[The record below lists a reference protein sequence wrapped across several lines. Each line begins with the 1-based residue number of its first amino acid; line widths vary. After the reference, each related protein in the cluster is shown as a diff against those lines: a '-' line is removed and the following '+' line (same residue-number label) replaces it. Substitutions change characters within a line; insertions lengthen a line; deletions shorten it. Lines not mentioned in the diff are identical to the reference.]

1 MAERI
6 HVVAPG
12 GEDYD
17 IVIEPGLLADGERL
31 ASEFGLNKRVAVV
44 TNETIAP
51 LHGEALVNA
60 LPDAFLVTMG
70 DGEQHKNMA
79 TVTEMCRELARC
91 GLDRGST
98 VVALGGGV
106 VGDTAGYVAASYMRG
121 IRLVQVPTSLLA
133 MVDSSVGGKVG
144 VDLPEGKN
152 LVGAFKQPA
161 AVLIDPNTLGTL
173 PEMEWRNGLAETIK
187 HGLIADAGILDLV
200 KALAIPE
207 PDADKLTALVAR
219 AVQVKVDVVQQD
231 PYEKGVR
238 QHLNLGHTFGHAIE
252 RVTNYAV
259 PHGWA
264 VGIGLNAAAVLS
276 KELGLCSANVPQTVI
291 NVLHSFGHI
300 GRVPE
305 MKDYGEQWEAM
316 QTDKKWRDGRSRFV
330 LLEDIEKPV
339 VVEDVPRE
347 IVVKVLESLRY

>member
-17 IVIEPGLLADGERL
+17 IVIEPGLLANGERL
-31 ASEFGLNKRVAVV
+31 ASEFGLNKRVAVI

-51 LHGEALVNA
+51 LHGEALVSA
-60 LPDAFLVTMG
+60 LPDAFLVTMP
-70 DGEQHKNMA
+70 DGEQYKNMT

-98 VVALGGGV
+98 VIALGGGV

-161 AVLIDPNTLGTL
+161 VVLIDPNTLATL
-173 PEMEWRNGLAETIK
+173 PDVEWRNGLAETIK

-200 KALAIPE
+200 QNLAIPQ
-207 PDADKLTALVAR
+207 PDAAKLMALVAR

-238 QHLNLGHTFGHAIE
+238 QHLNLGHTFGHALE
-252 RVTNYAV
+252 RVTEYAWA
-259 PHGWA
+259 HGAGVA
-264 VGIGLNAAAVLS
+264 VGVLAAAQLS
-276 KELGLCSANVPQTVI
+276 ARLGRCDASLPERVEQTLLKNHMPVR
-291 NVLHSFGHI
+291 I
-300 GRVPE
+300 GDIDPAALW
-305 MKDYGEQWEAM
+305 DAM
-316 QTDKKWRDGRSRFV
+316 FTDKKWRDGRPRFV
-330 LLEDIEKPV
+330 LLEALEKPFV
-339 VVEDVPRE
+339 LEDVPRE
-347 IVVKVLESLRY
+347 DVIAVLNALRG